1 MLGWGIIGL
10 FAGYLAHPLS
20 KSRIALVIYGVISGL
35 AFSMIM
41 DVWSVIHYNG
51 LFSFELYLLA
61 LLESLPHTAIYA
73 ASNVIFL
80 FFMAKPFGDKLSRIK
95 IKYGV

>member
-1 MLGWGIIGL
+1 M
-10 FAGYLAHPLS
+10 
-20 KSRIALVIYGVISGL
+20 ALVIYGVISGL
-35 AFSMIM
+35 AFSLIM
-41 DVWSVIHYNG
+41 DVWTVIHYNG
-51 LFSFELYLLA
+51 IFSFELYLAA
-61 LLESLPHTAIYA
+61 LLRSLPHTAIYA